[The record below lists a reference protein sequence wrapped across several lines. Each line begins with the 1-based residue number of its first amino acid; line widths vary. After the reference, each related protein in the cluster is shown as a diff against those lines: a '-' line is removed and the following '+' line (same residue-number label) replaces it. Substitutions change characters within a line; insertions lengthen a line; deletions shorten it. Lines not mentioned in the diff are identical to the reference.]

1 MGKPGVP
8 SGTNASGN
16 ENFIPA
22 VCAVLGQL
30 GSANAQALAEIVSLC
45 RDHPLWAV
53 WPAVLGRG
61 WVAVRPAGSRPP
73 GPEVPLVWV
82 FGETSADL
90 AERMC
95 VADSALMPPR
105 LRLLI
110 GRLVPLPPW
119 RFCVLLIG

>member
-61 WVAVRPAGSRPP
+61 WVAVRPAGSRQP
-73 GPEVPLVWV
+73 GPEVPLVGV

-90 AERMC
+90 AARMC
-95 VADSALMPPR
+95 VADSALTPPR
-105 LRLLI
+105 LRLLV

-119 RFCVLLIG
+119 RFRVVLVG